1 MTKIKNSTKIYLIYN
16 IINVLVGVMYYFI
29 IPWILN
35 YPPDSINN
43 KFEKEFVGLSYNY
56 QYSIILFIVILSS
69 TIMLRVL
76 LKNININNKKN
87 DVNIFE
93 IRKRCIQIPYKIYFI
108 QSFIPII
115 VLVLILAVL
124 KLEMILILKLG
135 ILLFTATTTA
145 SLISYIFVRNIM
157 KKILIDL
164 PIVNLIGVENKNV
177 KSSIKLKKTI
187 FLQIIPMFCVSML
200 FTSLMGYST
209 LVKEKG
215 QLMFEFY
222 KNQLDNTFNNTS
234 IYNAEEIKKKLRVI
248 KYKSDKDYWFI
259 ITSKDNIITDKK
271 IIMEKFFIKYMKEI
285 SFKYGGHIYENY
297 GYDGQGVA
305 VQVNTPNEKCYI
317 GIKYEM
323 VSDYIII
330 YFGMAF
336 IILLSINSIILYYFA
351 HSLAEDISDVTR
363 SLKDISKGKDKLKHK
378 LPITSNDEIG
388 ELEEAFNEFE
398 EAEQLE
404 HERFVDQER
413 LASLGELVGG
423 MAHNLKSPIMSVAGA
438 MEAIGDLITE
448 FDKSLDNESVT
459 KEDYKA
465 IAEEMNIWVG
475 KVKEYAAYMN
485 DVITTVKD
493 QAVTDNS
500 NRMSSFTIN
509 ELIKRLDIIV
519 THMLMEHGCKLIKN
533 LQIDGNTEIIG
544 DVTVIIQ
551 VLNNLISNAA
561 DAYKDK
567 KGNID
572 FTIKKCYN
580 NENGFEDILFI
591 VKDEAGGIKPE
602 VEEKLFKQMYTTKG
616 RNGTGLGLYISLSTI
631 KGKFGGTI
639 ELETEYGKG
648 STFTV
653 VIPEKGHKK
662 SEVN

>member
-1 MTKIKNSTKIYLIYN
+1 
-16 IINVLVGVMYYFI
+16 
-29 IPWILN
+29 
-35 YPPDSINN
+35 
-43 KFEKEFVGLSYNY
+43 
-56 QYSIILFIVILSS
+56 
-69 TIMLRVL
+69 
-76 LKNININNKKN
+76 
-87 DVNIFE
+87 
-93 IRKRCIQIPYKIYFI
+93 
-108 QSFIPII
+108 
-115 VLVLILAVL
+115 
-124 KLEMILILKLG
+124 
-135 ILLFTATTTA
+135 
-145 SLISYIFVRNIM
+145 
-157 KKILIDL
+157 
-164 PIVNLIGVENKNV
+164 
-177 KSSIKLKKTI
+177 
-187 FLQIIPMFCVSML
+187 
-200 FTSLMGYST
+200 
-209 LVKEKG
+209 
-215 QLMFEFY
+215 
-222 KNQLDNTFNNTS
+222 
-234 IYNAEEIKKKLRVI
+234 
-248 KYKSDKDYWFI
+248 
-259 ITSKDNIITDKK
+259 
-271 IIMEKFFIKYMKEI
+271 
-285 SFKYGGHIYENY
+285 
-297 GYDGQGVA
+297 
-305 VQVNTPNEKCYI
+305 
-317 GIKYEM
+317 
-323 VSDYIII
+323 
-330 YFGMAF
+330 
-336 IILLSINSIILYYFA
+336 
-351 HSLAEDISDVTR
+351 
-363 SLKDISKGKDKLKHK
+363 
-378 LPITSNDEIG
+378 
-388 ELEEAFNEFE
+388 
-398 EAEQLE
+398 
-404 HERFVDQER
+404 
-413 LASLGELVGG
+413 VGG

-459 KEDYKA
+459 KEDYRA
-465 IAEEMNIWVG
+465 IANEMDVWVG